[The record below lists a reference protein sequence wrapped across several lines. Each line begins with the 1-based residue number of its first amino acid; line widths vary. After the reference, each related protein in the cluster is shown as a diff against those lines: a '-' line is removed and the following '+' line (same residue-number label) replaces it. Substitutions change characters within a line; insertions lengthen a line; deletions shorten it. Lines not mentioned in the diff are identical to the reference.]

1 MGFSRQEY
9 WSGLPFPPPRD
20 LPNPGIK
27 PTSLEP
33 PALAGRFFTA
43 APPKLSGGIYLKER
57 LVVVTKSKGK
67 WRLEEQPLNPLTV
80 GSSH

>member
-9 WSGLPFPPPRD
+9 WSGLPFPPPGD

-27 PTSLEP
+27 LTSLEP
-33 PALAGRFFTA
+33 PTSAGRFTA

-67 WRLEEQPLNPLTV
+67 WRLEGQPLNPLTV
-80 GSSH
+80 GSSR